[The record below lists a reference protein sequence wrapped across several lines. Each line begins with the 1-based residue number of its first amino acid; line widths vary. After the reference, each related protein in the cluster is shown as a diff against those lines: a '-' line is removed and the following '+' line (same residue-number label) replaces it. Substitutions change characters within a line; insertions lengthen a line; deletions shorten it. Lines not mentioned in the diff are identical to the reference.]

1 MLYLISP
8 AKTLDFDT
16 PVDPELDQ
24 RATRPAFVA
33 ESAELIGLL
42 RQPSVDQLRALMAL
56 SEPLAALN
64 AARYAAWRE
73 RFTRH
78 NSRPAL
84 LAFAGEV
91 YLGLQ
96 ARSLS
101 MPQWG
106 WAQDHLAIL
115 SGLHGVLR
123 PLDRLQP
130 YRLEMGT
137 RLANRHGADLYRF
150 WGRRLAAEL
159 DRRCRGHRHKVLVNL
174 ASQEYARAVDRTALR
189 ARVVDCV
196 FQESDADGHHVI
208 GVFAKRARGLMA
220 RHLIEQAADDPQ
232 AIDGFAAAGYRF
244 DPQAS
249 DADRRVFRRPRQESL
264 DG

>member
-1 MLYLISP
+1 MLILISP

-16 PVDPELDQ
+16 LVPAELDQ

-33 ESAELIGLL
+33 EAAELVALL
-42 RQPSVDQLRALMAL
+42 RQRSVSELRELMTL

-64 AARYAAWRE
+64 AQRYAAWRE

-96 ARSLS
+96 AASLS
-101 MPQWG
+101 TPQWD
-106 WAQDHLAIL
+106 WAQDHLVML
-115 SGLHGVLR
+115 SGLYGALR

-137 RLANRHGADLYRF
+137 RLDNPRGPDLYRF
-150 WGRRLAAEL
+150 WGDRLSAYL
-159 DRRCRGHRHKVLVNL
+159 DRRARGHARKFVVNL
-174 ASQEYARAVDRTALR
+174 ASQEYARAVDRRALR
-189 ARVVDCV
+189 AQVIDCV
-196 FQESDADGHHVI
+196 FEESGDGGHRVI
-208 GVFAKRARGLMA
+208 GFFAKRARGLMA
-220 RHLIEQAADDPQ
+220 RHLIDQAAQDPQ
-232 AIDGFAAAGYRF
+232 AIDRF
-244 DPQAS
+244 DAADYRLDEQAS
-249 DADRRVFRRPRQESL
+249 TPERRVFRRPARESV
-264 DG
+264 DA